1 MKHKQFL
8 GFLHE
13 SFLEADA
20 DGNGLLDKDEFSD
33 LMRKDFVHKQMKDLG
48 IHLTHEEL
56 FKAWD
61 MLDIDES
68 GELTIEEFVTGL
80 SYLQEGLATKHI
92 LNVDYSLR
100 RVAVKCEDRM
110 EKISLAMNRVV
121 KNNEDLLRQL
131 SRKELRDEEQE

>member
-1 MKHKQFL
+1 MISQ
-8 GFLHE
+8 
-13 SFLEADA
+13 
-20 DGNGLLDKDEFSD
+20 
-33 LMRKDFVHKQMKDLG
+33 DFVHKRMKELG
-48 IHLTHEEL
+48 VYLSREEL

-68 GELTIEEFVTGL
+68 GELTIDEFVTGL

-131 SRKELRDEEQE
+131 SRKELRDEEQELPFWLWQQ